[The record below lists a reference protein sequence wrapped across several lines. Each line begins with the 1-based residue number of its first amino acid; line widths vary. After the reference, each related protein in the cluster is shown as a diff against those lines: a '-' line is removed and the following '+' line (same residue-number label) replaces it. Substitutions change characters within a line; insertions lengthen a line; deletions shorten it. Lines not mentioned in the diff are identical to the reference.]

1 MEWKRGG
8 GRDKETAGVWVRG
21 RKGMWEQE
29 GKDIESLTSACPILL
44 PSSECAERKRKRE
57 TICVFPLLQTWLLT
71 HKLRTVW
78 DTQHSVVRELL
89 ASSSVQLCPPPLPWS
104 SSTWYNPFKRLH
116 VISVCTGS
124 SLRAAAHSAFS
135 SAGALTFFSACWAA
149 SLFSSV
155 FFLSLYS
162 LCILSCFLFL
172 LCSPSF
178 SFVCSAWPQSL
189 FFMP

>member
-89 ASSSVQLCPPPLPWS
+89 ASSSVQLCPPLSPGPPAHGTIHLKGCMSSQCVLGPLWEQLL
-104 SSTWYNPFKRLH
+104 T
-116 VISVCTGS
+116 
-124 SLRAAAHSAFS
+124 AHSPRREHSLSSPPAELHPFS
-135 SAGALTFFSACWAA
+135 F
-149 SLFSSV
+149 LFSLSLLSLHSL
-155 FFLSLYS
+155 FLSLS
-162 LCILSCFLFL
+162 PVLTLFL
-172 LCSPSF
+172 LC
-178 SFVCSAWPQSL
+178 V
-189 FFMP
+189 